1 MKPSF
6 CTRFEK
12 LGPGGRRCT
21 CCNPFHGKTKHM
33 LTRQVRVQLKN
44 FFRKEIQ
51 KELSS
56 QD

>member
-1 MKPSF
+1 MKHSF

-12 LGPGGRRCT
+12 LGPGGRRCS

-33 LTRQVRVQLKN
+33 LTRQVRVKLKN

-51 KELSS
+51 KEISS